1 VLREPLL
8 EFPLNREK
16 SMCCGAGGGRMW
28 LDEHGRRPN
37 MLRMA
42 QATPLSPTV
51 IATACPYCTVMMSDA
66 AKAMPEAEAIMV
78 RDIAEI
84 VSDAIAAP

>member
-1 VLREPLL
+1 
-8 EFPLNREK
+8 
-16 SMCCGAGGGRMW
+16 
-28 LDEHGRRPN
+28 

-51 IATACPYCTVMMSDA
+51 IATACPYCTVMLTDA
-66 AKAMPEAEAIMV
+66 AKAMPETEGVMV

-84 VSDAIAAP
+84 VADALSAP